1 MCACVCVCASE
12 CACVCVCGVC
22 VHVCVHVGRGEGS
35 SFEQC
40 LLICTGIDLH
50 IGMPKSEFWRMARQ
64 VVTVRGDEYKKYQIQ
79 LASNPLIDQ
88 QLLVPMSM
96 QPTDFLRVSC
106 VK

>member
-1 MCACVCVCASE
+1 MCVCVCAHM
-12 CACVCVCGVC
+12 CVCECVC
-22 VHVCVHVGRGEGS
+22 VGRGEGAS
-35 SFEQC
+35 SEQF